1 MNQGYRK
8 TEDWKRG
15 GKDFLVVVNHHTSAT
30 PAEFAC
36 GEGPHRW
43 CVYAYIYPSHPHF
56 EAFDGTEAMWQDA
69 ATVLPMHGGP
79 SLLRVHTKH
88 PDHAITSY
96 QVGADYNHLHD
107 DEYTHMANEIEAASV
122 FRDADELFD
131 WLSAKAQEVA
141 AQ

>member
-1 MNQGYRK
+1 MNQEYRK

-30 PAEFAC
+30 PTEFAC

-56 EAFDGTEAMWQDA
+56 EAFDGTENMWQDA

-88 PDHAITSY
+88 PDHAIASY

-107 DEYTHMANEIEAASV
+107 DEYTHMANEIEATRV

-141 AQ
+141 AK

>member
-8 TEDWKRG
+8 TDEWKRV
-15 GKDFLVVVNHHTSAT
+15 GKDFLVVVKRHTSAT

-56 EAFDGTEAMWQDA
+56 EAFDGTETMWQDA

-131 WLSAKAQEVA
+131 WLSRKQA
-141 AQ
+141 A

>member
-1 MNQGYRK
+1 MKQGYRK

-15 GKDFLVVVNHHTSAT
+15 SNGFLVVVNHHTSSIN
-30 PAEFAC
+30 AELAC

-43 CVYAYIYPSHPHF
+43 CVYAYIYQNHPHF

-69 ATVLPMHGGP
+69 ATILPMHGGP
-79 SLLRVHTKH
+79 SLLRVHTKY

-122 FRDADELFD
+122 FRDADELFE

-141 AQ
+141 AK

>member
-1 MNQGYRK
+1 MSNYRK
-8 TEDWKRG
+8 TEDWKRW
-15 GKDFLVVVNHHTSAT
+15 GKDFLVVVNHYTSAT

-56 EAFDGTEAMWQDA
+56 EAFDGTETMWQDA

-88 PDHAITSY
+88 PDHAIASY

-141 AQ
+141 AK